1 MIHFYMIR
9 FYINTACAVRH
20 LIIFTA
26 PFKGAARIFGDLALN
41 ALSWSTLVINVMVNV
56 SFSMTTFS

>member
-41 ALSWSTLVINVMVNV
+41 ALRTVNKPLAALPGPGEKAGLK
-56 SFSMTTFS
+56 

>member
-1 MIHFYMIR
+1 MIHFYMKR

-41 ALSWSTLVINVMVNV
+41 ALICTIVVPGTELRQSIH
-56 SFSMTTFS
+56 TF